1 MLVSECH
8 VRGKRLPAVSSFR
21 LTVEIASRRAS
32 SGYVMT
38 PTDDNNTML
47 DKFEAWLL
55 WSTPSIDVT
64 AFVNKVF
71 ARLTGILRK
80 RIPALTRTEFD
91 LLVADIRR
99 GAEDELEDLFNDSID
114 EFINGVSEFIE
125 EHTEAGQ

>member
-1 MLVSECH
+1 
-8 VRGKRLPAVSSFR
+8 
-21 LTVEIASRRAS
+21 
-32 SGYVMT
+32 MT